1 MNDVERIRLPMMLT
15 FELDSDGICDV
26 CISKDNRKVER
37 IRIVRKNGQ
46 NVCCLKLC
54 EACKKQFLSELLEN
68 AEIKSEEKRM
78 KRIIEILMKR
88 DGNTEKEAK
97 ARLEEVKDMLVECN
111 YDADET
117 ELPKYIGK
125 KVDWFHDLGPFEFSK
140 EEYLQCVSQFRMLDR
155 SPFQSVE

>member
-68 AEIKSEEKRM
+68 AEIKSEKKRM

-117 ELPKYIGK
+117 EKIMMEQLGLEMDYIE
-125 KVDWFHDLGPFEFSK
+125 DILF
-140 EEYLQCVSQFRMLDR
+140 
-155 SPFQSVE
+155 

>member
-1 MNDVERIRLPMMLT
+1 MRPV
-15 FELDSDGICDV
+15 
-26 CISKDNRKVER
+26 
-37 IRIVRKNGQ
+37 
-46 NVCCLKLC
+46 
-54 EACKKQFLSELLEN
+54 KKQFLSELLEN

-117 ELPKYIGK
+117 EKIMMEQLGLEMDYIE
-125 KVDWFHDLGPFEFSK
+125 DILF
-140 EEYLQCVSQFRMLDR
+140 
-155 SPFQSVE
+155 